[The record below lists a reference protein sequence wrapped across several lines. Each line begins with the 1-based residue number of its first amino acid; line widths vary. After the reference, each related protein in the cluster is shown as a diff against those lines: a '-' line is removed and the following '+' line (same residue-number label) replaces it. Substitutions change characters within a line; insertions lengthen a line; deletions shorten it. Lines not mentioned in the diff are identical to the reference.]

1 MDTVEQNTMR
11 KVGRRLIPFLMVC
24 YFFNFLD
31 RVNVSFAALQM
42 NKDLGFSAS
51 AFGLGAG
58 ILFFTYMLC
67 ETPSNAILVK
77 VGARIWLARIMFTW
91 GIIAAGMAFIAGET
105 SFLTMRALLGAAEA
119 GFFPGIIFYL
129 TLWFPGTYRA
139 RVTGLFMA
147 CIPLSAAIGAPF
159 STSLLY
165 LDGMLGYRG
174 WQWMFLLEGLPSVIL
189 GVVTYYYLTGSP
201 AEAKWLKPNERS
213 WLDGRLQAESERK
226 SGLLTLGMLETLWN
240 GRVVVLSIVAFF
252 IASQLLGVGFFL
264 PTIVKGFGLTNMQTG
279 LVSVIPPACGAVAMI
294 WWGRRSD
301 RTMERRYHLSGAMTL
316 GALGIIAAGFID
328 DPVLKM
334 AAFTVSAIG
343 LNASLPVFWTLAP
356 AFLTGPS
363 AAVGIAFINSVA
375 ALGAFLAP
383 YMLGLVKDATGSFT
397 LGLYILGGGVL
408 VGALFVLSFSHDHAL
423 EQAPEGA
430 LAK

>member
-1 MDTVEQNTMR
+1 MDPMEQSTMR
-11 KVGRRLIPFLMVC
+11 KVGRRLIPFLMLC

-91 GIIAAGMAFIAGET
+91 GIIAAAMAFISGET
-105 SFLTMRALLGAAEA
+105 SFLIMRALLGVAEA

-147 CIPLSAAIGAPF
+147 CIPLSAAIGAPI

-165 LDGMLGYRG
+165 LDGLLGYKG
-174 WQWMFLLEGLPSVIL
+174 WQWMFMLEGLPSIIL
-189 GVVTYYYLTGSP
+189 GVVTFFYLTGSP
-201 AEAKWLKPNERS
+201 AEAKWLQPRERS
-213 WLDGRLQAESERK
+213 WLEGRLRAESERK

-252 IASQLLGVGFFL
+252 IAAQLLGVGFFL

-279 LVSVIPPACGAVAMI
+279 LVTIIPPACGAAAMI

-301 RTMERRYHLSGAMTL
+301 RAMERRYHLSGAMTV

-397 LGLYILGGGVL
+397 VGLYVLGGGVI

-423 EQAPEGA
+423 EHAPQTQM
-430 LAK
+430 AK

>member
-279 LVSVIPPACGAVAMI
+279 LVSVIPPACGAGKKRPSVQPPAK
-294 WWGRRSD
+294 GRCLTIPPLPPSNLRTFAPHRARS
-301 RTMERRYHLSGAMTL
+301 A
-316 GALGIIAAGFID
+316 
-328 DPVLKM
+328 
-334 AAFTVSAIG
+334 
-343 LNASLPVFWTLAP
+343 
-356 AFLTGPS
+356 
-363 AAVGIAFINSVA
+363 
-375 ALGAFLAP
+375 
-383 YMLGLVKDATGSFT
+383 
-397 LGLYILGGGVL
+397 
-408 VGALFVLSFSHDHAL
+408 
-423 EQAPEGA
+423 
-430 LAK
+430 

>member
-1 MDTVEQNTMR
+1 
-11 KVGRRLIPFLMVC
+11 
-24 YFFNFLD
+24 
-31 RVNVSFAALQM
+31 
-42 NKDLGFSAS
+42 
-51 AFGLGAG
+51 
-58 ILFFTYMLC
+58 
-67 ETPSNAILVK
+67 
-77 VGARIWLARIMFTW
+77 
-91 GIIAAGMAFIAGET
+91 
-105 SFLTMRALLGAAEA
+105 
-119 GFFPGIIFYL
+119 
-129 TLWFPGTYRA
+129 
-139 RVTGLFMA
+139 
-147 CIPLSAAIGAPF
+147 
-159 STSLLY
+159 
-165 LDGMLGYRG
+165 
-174 WQWMFLLEGLPSVIL
+174 MFLLEGLPSVIL

>member
-1 MDTVEQNTMR
+1 MDQLERTTML

-31 RVNVSFAALQM
+31 RTNVSFAALQM

-51 AFGLGAG
+51 VFGLGAG

-67 ETPSNAILVK
+67 ENPSNAILVR
-77 VGARIWLARIMFTW
+77 VGARRWLARIMVTW
-91 GIIAAGMAFIAGET
+91 GLIAAGMAFVSGEI
-105 SFLTMRALLGAAEA
+105 SFLVMRALLGVAEA

-129 TLWFPGTYRA
+129 TLWFPGTHRA

-165 LDGMLGYRG
+165 LDGVLGFRG
-174 WQWMFLLEGLPSVIL
+174 WQWMFVLQGLPSVAL
-189 GVVTYYYLTGSP
+189 GFMTWHYLTERP
-201 AEAKWLKPNERS
+201 AEAKWLRAEERT
-213 WLDGRLQAESERK
+213 WLDTRLKSEATRK
-226 SGLLTLGMLETLWN
+226 EVHLSLGMLETLWN
-240 GRVVVLSIVAFF
+240 GRVLALSVVAFF
-252 IASQLLGVGFFL
+252 IAAQLLGVGFFL

-279 LVSVIPPACGAVAMI
+279 FVSIIPPACGAAAMI

-301 RTMERRYHLSGAMTL
+301 HRMERRYHLAVAMTV
-316 GALGIIAAGFID
+316 GALGIIAAGFFD
-328 DPVLKM
+328 DPVWKM
-334 AAFTVSAIG
+334 AAFTISAMG
-343 LNASLPVFWTLAP
+343 LNGSLPVFWTLAP

-375 ALGAFLAP
+375 AFGAFLAP

-397 LGLYILGGGVL
+397 GGLYLLGGGVI
-408 VGALFVLSFSHDHAL
+408 VGALVVLAFSHDPAL
-423 EQAPEGA
+423 EHAPEPSGA
-430 LAK
+430 